1 MRKKL
6 LRVLAVGLAVIVA
19 TVAWSRQR
27 WPSATVRGWA
37 RRRRALPGSPTTP
50 GSACRSDGDGSS
62 LRSDLPVPL
71 TRPR

>member
-27 WPSATVRGWA
+27 WPSATVRGWV
-37 RRRRALPGSPTTP
+37 RRRRALPGSPNNAWL
-50 GSACRSDGDGSS
+50 S
-62 LRSDLPVPL
+62 VPQ
-71 TRPR
+71 